1 MLEISFYFSV
11 NRKDKLHFL
20 ILFWKVFLFVLK
32 KKTRILKGNRWLNV
46 CVIFICSGSDL
57 NLFLLSSYRHLN
69 YKQFLLQC
77 WLMNWC
83 DYFCLIS
90 FHFNFAMWMT
100 LFRAY
105 KCWCISSLCI
115 YFVRVTMC
123 WPFFWLCDVST
134 ESKGN
139 CFDWQSIDV
148 EAFSSAP
155 FSIFLH
161 ARILWKQYQLYLAK
175 KLEKLEFINFSLW
188 RTATRTFYTKINS
201 KTSVKQVP
209 RLVTHDAAFTNAVQV
224 MQTFFSTF
232 IEFHF
237 HAERQ
242 RLWIYLLCKNY
253 FFALFSSPL
262 CSL

>member
-90 FHFNFAMWMT
+90 FHFNFAMWVT

-139 CFDWQSIDV
+139 CFDWQSIGV
-148 EAFSSAP
+148 E
-155 FSIFLH
+155 
-161 ARILWKQYQLYLAK
+161 
-175 KLEKLEFINFSLW
+175 
-188 RTATRTFYTKINS
+188 
-201 KTSVKQVP
+201 V
-209 RLVTHDAAFTNAVQV
+209 
-224 MQTFFSTF
+224 
-232 IEFHF
+232 
-237 HAERQ
+237 
-242 RLWIYLLCKNY
+242 
-253 FFALFSSPL
+253 FSSPPFL
-262 CSL
+262 IFLQARLS